1 MLMMKRF
8 FSLML
13 CVMCMLCI
21 QAQDT
26 PPGSGGSGW
35 TAPTGDYEKET
46 VVYAIVK
53 DGAEGYNENFPAVY
67 ERTNSEIAAFIDG
80 EVRALVK
87 AESCQKVESPAATYY
102 IYTFRVGGDLDND
115 LDKEITF
122 QIYDATQ
129 GLTYP
134 LTCKTQ
140 DGASATLT
148 WTGDATAVFPSNYY
162 ELSFTSV
169 VEVGFIYNVDMI
181 QINVGETKNIS
192 DFVEVQYYGGIG
204 DEPPTTPTV
213 QGTWSWTP
221 SEDIPG
227 ELTVNGDEI
236 TAVSAG
242 QGDLFYRIGNAENS
256 IRVEIMTPMTSVAIG
271 DITVYKG
278 YTEPTFLD
286 VIYNDGESMPTNYWL
301 QYEFDE
307 TKLVIEGEDN
317 FGNPSFIAGPEA
329 EIGDVVEVTA
339 RSIPNNDTDDI
350 ISTTFNV
357 TIASVLDTYTAIQ
370 ENVSVWLQYGEMDL
384 SNMVPSP
391 SYTII
396 PALNNDSFYDYFDT
410 DNYNLDNSTIVS
422 DNPEVVDYNSDGI
435 LVAKSKG
442 VAHVTFTNAYD
453 PTKTATVTVN
463 VNQAPVSVAITS
475 VNNEEIPEASPAMP
489 TVEVAI
495 GQTAIAIANVTPL
508 NADFDDFTIEF
519 VDANHGPIGNVI
531 EDMSWIE
538 YNSTVENGVCTLTFT
553 ANRLPVP
560 NTQEIYLKAIVSSE
574 MMDEEVSSSLVKVV
588 FVNKVAEI
596 VVPESKTVWVN
607 QLPSKEIMVDIVP
620 EIYPE
625 DATNKEL
632 EITFDKEGILEA
644 MSDGNLMPY
653 EKGTVNV
660 TYTSVDNPSVTAT
673 CEVTIKVRVQSI
685 SYAVADK
692 FELYNDGN
700 WTDLPELEIYPEYA
714 DFDPDYLYHD
724 VPADEV
730 YPVLPEEWSAVQV
743 DGTRI
748 SGRAICNSAA
758 VISTYGAADQEG
770 LEDGGN
776 NPTAQL
782 TVIVK
787 EKIDLTEG
795 WNWISLISGEA
806 DVRYALNDETG
817 SSAITE
823 ARSQTALIYNDP
835 VFGFFGDLIVLS
847 PRREA
852 YKIDAA
858 RDASMIIERINI
870 YSMIYDNKAFDQSLN
885 PRWNWVGY
893 PYEYQYWLS
902 ETYDAT
908 ALAEG
913 DMVITKDGDMAIIK
927 DGEWTGD
934 FRVEPNTGMMLYHNG
949 DAETTLPM
957 KARGDLYQ
965 GYWEGDAI
973 PRAKEREISVW
984 QYDGSRFANMMA
996 VVGQLNIDNA
1006 DDYTIGAFVG
1016 DECRGAGK
1024 IIDGLVLV
1032 SLAGEAGEEVTFR
1045 IHNEWTGEFFELKN
1059 VLGFTD
1065 IAGSL
1070 KNPVML
1076 DVPEEVTAI
1085 ESVSTSGINFSGNV
1099 LNLGEYTGVA
1109 TVTTVDGKV
1118 VAKTTESS
1126 IAVDN
1131 LPAGIYVVSINGGS
1145 KPIVK
1150 KIVKE

>member
-26 PPGSGGSGW
+26 PPGSGWTDPSGNYQ
-35 TAPTGDYEKET
+35 AET
-46 VVYAIVK
+46 VIYAVVEDNSK
-53 DGAEGYNENFPAVY
+53 DVDFGYWWGEIQ
-67 ERTNSEIAAFIDG
+67 ERKGSQIAAMVDG
-80 EVRALVK
+80 EVRALVG
-87 AESCQKVESPAATYY
+87 VENFNKSETPTATYR
-102 IYTFRVGGDLDND
+102 IYTFRVGGEDVDLN
-115 LDKEITF
+115 KEITF
-122 QIYDATQ
+122 QIYDASH
-129 GLTYP
+129 GVTYP
-134 LTCKTQ
+134 LTCTSQ
-140 DGASATLT
+140 DGASATPT
-148 WTGDATAVFPSNYY
+148 WTGDATAVMPSNFYNLSYSSIYSIVMRPKSEEGDFLIQLRKGDIKNLLDYVDIELMGFNVDEPTVPVSQGTWFGAEDLVSIEGNIITALEVGNSHLMYKLGDIISEPGVEVIVEDAYVPMTSIDISDMTLYKGNLIPVRPNVVFNNGESFPSNPY
-162 ELSFTSV
+162 FT
-169 VEVGFIYNVDMI
+169 
-181 QINVGETKNIS
+181 
-192 DFVEVQYYGGIG
+192 
-204 DEPPTTPTV
+204 
-213 QGTWSWTP
+213 
-221 SEDIPG
+221 
-227 ELTVNGDEI
+227 
-236 TAVSAG
+236 
-242 QGDLFYRIGNAENS
+242 
-256 IRVEIMTPMTSVAIG
+256 
-271 DITVYKG
+271 
-278 YTEPTFLD
+278 YT
-286 VIYNDGESMPTNYWL
+286 
-301 QYEFDE
+301 FDE
-307 TKLVIEGEDN
+307 TKLRIAGEDEE
-317 FGNPSFIAGPEA
+317 GNLMFASGENAKV
-329 EIGDVVEVTA
+329 GDVITVTA
-339 RSIPNNDTDDI
+339 TADGPFEMDEDVAT
-350 ISTTFNV
+350 TTFKV
-357 TIASVLDTYTAIQ
+357 TIASALLSYTPVK
-370 ENVSVWLQYGEMDL
+370 EEVDVWLWNGEMDL
-384 SNMVPSP
+384 SNLVPRPTPEMVETSDEFEFD
-391 SYTII
+391 YEM
-396 PALNNDSFYDYFDT
+396 NDPYGCT
-410 DNYNLDNSTIVS
+410 VVS
-422 DNPEVVDYNSDGI
+422 DNPDVVEYTSDGI

-475 VNNEEIPEASPAMP
+475 VNGVEIPEASPAMP

-508 NADFDDFTIEF
+508 NADFDNFTIEF
-519 VDANHGPIGNVI
+519 VDANHGPLGNRI

-588 FVNKVAEI
+588 FVNKVSAIE
-596 VVPESKTVWVN
+596 VPESKTVWVN
-607 QLPSKEIMVDIVP
+607 MLPSKEIMVDIVP
-620 EIYPE
+620 VVYPE

-644 MSDGNLMPY
+644 MGDGNLLPY

-660 TYTSVDNPSVTAT
+660 TYTSVDNPSVSAT
-673 CEVTIKVRVQSI
+673 CEVTIKVRVS
-685 SYAVADK
+685 SLEVAGDL
-692 FELYNDGN
+692 ELYSDG
-700 WTDLPELEIYPEYA
+700 LPTNLEVAYSPENA
-714 DFDPDYLYHD
+714 DYDPDYLTLSVNEGRTIPSLPD
-724 VPADEV
+724 GWS
-730 YPVLPEEWSAVQV
+730 PVEIIYANLY
-743 DGTRI
+743 
-748 SGRAICNSAA
+748 GRAICETFLLDVS
-758 VISTYGAADQEG
+758 YDQGACEG
-770 LEDGGN
+770 LDAGINTINLSLEGS
-776 NPTAQL
+776 
-782 TVIVK
+782 VK
-787 EKIDLTEG
+787 EKIDVTDG
-795 WNWISLISGEA
+795 WNWISLMSGYAIPSEVEA
-806 DVRYALNDETG
+806 FENGAVL
-817 SSAITE
+817 TE
-823 ARSQTALIYNDP
+823 VRSQTELTYNDP
-835 VFGFFGDLIVLS
+835 VFGFFGTLEEMT
-847 PRREA
+847 PGQA
-852 YKIDAA
+852 YKLDVATPGSVIVDNFSP
-858 RDASMIIERINI
+858 D
-870 YSMIYDNKAFDQSLN
+870 YSRLYGNEAFSQEIS

-902 ETYDAT
+902 DTYDAT

-913 DMVITKDGDMAIIK
+913 DMVITKGGDMAIVK

-934 FRVEPNTGMMLYHNG
+934 FRVKPNTGFMLYHNG
-949 DAETTLPM
+949 DGVTLPM

-965 GYWEGDAI
+965 GYWEGNAI
-973 PRAKEREISVW
+973 PRTKGRDISVW

>member
-8 FSLML
+8 LSLML

-26 PPGSGGSGW
+26 PPSGW
-35 TAPTGDYEKET
+35 EDPTGDFQQET
-46 VVYAIVK
+46 VVYAVVEDDNQSRGILSRRS
-53 DGAEGYNENFPAVY
+53 G
-67 ERTNSEIAAFIDG
+67 SQIAAFVNGTVRDVVDVENYTSANSEDG
-80 EVRALVK
+80 
-87 AESCQKVESPAATYY
+87 SSYS
-102 IYTFRVGGDLDND
+102 IYTFRVGGEDADMD
-115 LDKEITF
+115 QEITF
-122 QIYDATQ
+122 QVYDAGQ
-129 GLTYP
+129 GIIYP

-140 DGASATLT
+140 DGESVDPV
-148 WTGDATAVFPSNYY
+148 WTGDATTVFPSNYY
-162 ELSFTSV
+162 ELSYHSISWIELKTS
-169 VEVGFIYNVDMI
+169 ISI
-181 QINVGETKNIS
+181 LTLKVGESKDLKDEIS
-192 DFVEVQYYGGIG
+192 FEYYGAG
-204 DEPPTTPTV
+204 DVEPTMPITPLRWEWEPS
-213 QGTWSWTP
+213 QWS
-221 SEDIPG
+221 PG
-227 ELTVNGDEI
+227 EVEFEDGVV
-236 TAVSAG
+236 TAIELCYGYINYYVGTEYIGRIDVSV
-242 QGDLFYRIGNAENS
+242 YN
-256 IRVEIMTPMTSVAIG
+256 PMTSIAVE
-271 DITVYKG
+271 DITVIKG
-278 YTEPTFLD
+278 NVYPTPIDITFNNGESEPT
-286 VIYNDGESMPTNYWL
+286 Y
-301 QYEFDE
+301 
-307 TKLVIEGEDN
+307 
-317 FGNPSFIAGPEA
+317 PEA
-329 EIGDVVEVTA
+329 RFEYDTEKLAQTRFNGRISFYALEAAQIGEVLEVKA
-339 RSIPNNDTDDI
+339 YGHQQPDSLSGVA
-350 ISTTFNV
+350 STTFNV
-357 TIASVLDTYTAIQ
+357 TIGSAITNYSI
-370 ENVSVWLQYGEMDL
+370 ENETVEVWLMDEYEMDISEFIGRPDCEL
-384 SNMVPSP
+384 LEE
-391 SYTII
+391 T
-396 PALNNDSFYDYFDT
+396 DDFTFDF
-410 DNYNLDNSTIVS
+410 DKYQDLVDIYSIES
-422 DNPEVVDYNSDGI
+422 DNPDVVEYNSDGI

-442 VAHVTFTNAYD
+442 VAHLTLTNEYD
-453 PTKTATVTVN
+453 PTKKLVVTVN

-475 VNNEEIPEASPAMP
+475 VNNVEIPEASPAMP

-519 VDANHGPIGNVI
+519 VDANHGHIGNVI

-560 NTQEIYLKAIVSSE
+560 NTQEIYLMASVTSGVTDKIT
-574 MMDEEVSSSLVKVV
+574 SSLVKVV

-644 MSDGNLMPY
+644 MSDGNLLPY

-685 SYAVADK
+685 RYNADLL
-692 FELYNDGN
+692 ELYNDGN
-700 WTDLPELEIYPEYA
+700 WTELPDLVFEPEYA
-714 DFDPDYLYHD
+714 DFEPEYLSHR
-724 VPADEV
+724 VNVSDENF
-730 YPVLPEEWSAVQV
+730 PEDWAAVQL

-748 SGRAICNSAA
+748 CGRALCNFVSIKTTYDAA
-758 VISTYGAADQEG
+758 SQEG
-770 LEDGGN
+770 LESAEN
-776 NPTAQL
+776 NPETEMSA
-782 TVIVK
+782 TVK
-787 EKIDLTEG
+787 EKVDITEG
-795 WNWISLISGEA
+795 WNWISLASGPAYIENIQNE
-806 DVRYALNDETG
+806 DGNALLV
-817 SSAITE
+817 E
-823 ARSQTALIYNDP
+823 ARSQTELVYNDP
-835 VFGFFGDLIVLS
+835 VFGFFGDLYEMI
-847 PRREA
+847 PGKA
-852 YKIDAA
+852 YKLDAEMEGTIFV
-858 RDASMIIERINI
+858 DFFSND
-870 YSMIYDNKAFDQSLN
+870 YSPLYENVDFDQNIN

-893 PYEYQYWLS
+893 PYEYEYLLS
-902 ETYDAT
+902 RTYDAT

-934 FRVEPNTGMMLYHNG
+934 FFVKPNTGMMLYHNG
-949 DAETTLPM
+949 EAETSLPM
-957 KARGDLYQ
+957 KARGDIVQ
-965 GYWEGDAI
+965 GYWEGNAI
-973 PRAKEREISVW
+973 PRAKERETSVW

>member
-26 PPGSGGSGW
+26 PPPTTEENGSGW
-35 TAPTGDYEKET
+35 TDPSGNYQAET
-46 VVYAIVK
+46 VIYAVVEDNSKSEDFGYWWGEIQ
-53 DGAEGYNENFPAVY
+53 DREG
-67 ERTNSEIAAFIDG
+67 SQIAAMVDG
-80 EVRALVK
+80 EVRALVG
-87 AESCQKVESPAATYY
+87 VENFNLSETPTATYR
-102 IYTFRVGGDLDND
+102 IYTFRVGGEDVDLN
-115 LDKEITF
+115 KEITF
-122 QIYDATQ
+122 QIYDASH
-129 GLTYP
+129 GVTYP
-134 LTCKTQ
+134 LTCTSQ
-140 DGASATLT
+140 DGASATPT
-148 WTGDATAVFPSNYY
+148 WTGDATAVMPSNFYNLSYSSIYSIVMRPKSEEGDFIIQLRKGDIKNLLDYVDIELMGFNVDEATVPVSQGTWFGAEDLVSIEGNIITALEVGNSHLMYKLGEIISEPGVEVIVEDAYVPMTSIDISDMTLYKGNLIPVRPNVVFNNGESFPSNPY
-162 ELSFTSV
+162 FT
-169 VEVGFIYNVDMI
+169 
-181 QINVGETKNIS
+181 
-192 DFVEVQYYGGIG
+192 
-204 DEPPTTPTV
+204 
-213 QGTWSWTP
+213 
-221 SEDIPG
+221 
-227 ELTVNGDEI
+227 
-236 TAVSAG
+236 
-242 QGDLFYRIGNAENS
+242 
-256 IRVEIMTPMTSVAIG
+256 
-271 DITVYKG
+271 
-278 YTEPTFLD
+278 YT
-286 VIYNDGESMPTNYWL
+286 
-301 QYEFDE
+301 FDE
-307 TKLVIEGEDN
+307 TKLRIAGEDEE
-317 FGNPSFIAGPEA
+317 GNLMFASGENAK
-329 EIGDVVEVTA
+329 IGDVITVTA
-339 RSIPNNDTDDI
+339 TADGPFEMDEDVAT
-350 ISTTFNV
+350 TTFKV
-357 TIASVLDTYTAIQ
+357 TIASALLSYTPVK
-370 ENVSVWLQYGEMDL
+370 EEVDVWLWDGEMDL
-384 SNMVPSP
+384 SNLVPRPTPEMVETSDEFEFD
-391 SYTII
+391 YEM
-396 PALNNDSFYDYFDT
+396 NDPYGCT
-410 DNYNLDNSTIVS
+410 VVS
-422 DNPEVVDYNSDGI
+422 DNPDVVEYNSDGF

-475 VNNEEIPEASPAMP
+475 VNNVEIPEASPSIP

-519 VDANHGPIGNVI
+519 VDANNGPIGNVI

-574 MMDEEVSSSLVKVV
+574 MVDEEVSSSPVKVV
-588 FVNKVAEI
+588 FVNKVSAIE
-596 VVPESKTVWVN
+596 VPESKTVWVN

-620 EIYPE
+620 VVYPE

-632 EITFDKEGILEA
+632 EITFDKEGILRD
-644 MSDGNLMPY
+644 MGDGNLMPY
-653 EKGTVNV
+653 EKGTVKV

-673 CEVTIKVRVQSI
+673 CEVTIKVRVS
-685 SYAVADK
+685 SLGVAGDL
-692 FELYNDGN
+692 ELYSDGQPTN
-700 WTDLPELEIYPEYA
+700 LEVTYSPENADI
-714 DFDPDYLYHD
+714 DFDYLTLSVNEGRTIPSLPDGWSPVEFINANLY
-724 VPADEV
+724 
-730 YPVLPEEWSAVQV
+730 
-743 DGTRI
+743 
-748 SGRAICNSAA
+748 GRAICK
-758 VISTYGAADQEG
+758 TYLLDVSYDQGACEG
-770 LEDGGN
+770 LDAGINTINLSLEGS
-776 NPTAQL
+776 
-782 TVIVK
+782 VK
-787 EKIDLTEG
+787 EKIDVTDG
-795 WNWISLISGEA
+795 WNWISLMSGYAIPSEVEA
-806 DVRYALNDETG
+806 FENGAVL
-817 SSAITE
+817 TE
-823 ARSQTALIYNDP
+823 VRSQTELTYNDP
-835 VFGFFGDLIVLS
+835 VFGFFGTLEEMT
-847 PRREA
+847 PGQA
-852 YKIDAA
+852 YKLDVATPGSVIVDNFSP
-858 RDASMIIERINI
+858 D
-870 YSMIYDNKAFDQSLN
+870 YSRLYGNEAFSQEIS

-893 PYEYQYWLS
+893 PYEYQYLLS

-908 ALAEG
+908 KLAEG
-913 DMVITKDGDMAIIK
+913 DMVITKGGDMAIIK

-934 FRVEPNTGMMLYHNG
+934 FGVVPNTGFMLYHNG
-949 DAETTLPM
+949 DGVTLPM
-957 KARGDLYQ
+957 AARGAFEQ
-965 GYWEGDAI
+965 GTWSVSLEE
-973 PRAKEREISVW
+973 AKSKKETVW
-984 QYDGSRFANMMA
+984 HYDGSRFANMMA

>member
-1 MLMMKRF
+1 MMKRI

-26 PPGSGGSGW
+26 PPASEGSGW
-35 TAPTGDYEKET
+35 KDPSGNYQAET
-46 VVYAIVK
+46 VIYAVVEDDNQSRGILSRRS
-53 DGAEGYNENFPAVY
+53 G
-67 ERTNSEIAAFIDG
+67 SQIAAFVG
-80 EVRALVK
+80 GTVRAVVD
-87 AESCQKVESPAATYY
+87 VENYTSANSEDGSSYK
-102 IYTFRVGGDLDND
+102 IYTFRVGGEDTDM
-115 LDKEITF
+115 DKEITF
-122 QIYDATQ
+122 QVYDAGQ
-129 GLTYP
+129 GIIYP

-140 DGASATLT
+140 DGVEATLT
-148 WTGDATAVFPSNYY
+148 WTGDATAEFPSNYY
-162 ELSFTSV
+162 ELSYHSISWIELKTS
-169 VEVGFIYNVDMI
+169 ISI
-181 QINVGETKNIS
+181 LTLKVGESKDLKDEIS
-192 DFVEVQYYGGIG
+192 FEYYGAG
-204 DEPPTTPTV
+204 DVEPTMPITPLRWEWEPS
-213 QGTWSWTP
+213 QWS
-221 SEDIPG
+221 PG
-227 ELTVNGDEI
+227 E
-236 TAVSAG
+236 
-242 QGDLFYRIGNAENS
+242 
-256 IRVEIMTPMTSVAIG
+256 VEIEDGVVTAKELCYGYINYYVGEEYIGRIDVSVYNPMTSIAVE
-271 DITVYKG
+271 DITVIKG
-278 YTEPTFLD
+278 NVYPTPIDITFNNGESEPTYPEARFEYDTEKLAMTRT
-286 VIYNDGESMPTNYWL
+286 NDGFCFYALEAA
-301 QYEFDE
+301 Q
-307 TKLVIEGEDN
+307 IGEVLEVK
-317 FGNPSFIAGPEA
+317 AY
-329 EIGDVVEVTA
+329 GDHQPDSLSGVA
-339 RSIPNNDTDDI
+339 
-350 ISTTFNV
+350 STTFNV
-357 TIASVLDTYTAIQ
+357 TIGSAITNYSIENETVEVWLMDEYEMDISEFIGRPIYELLEETDGFMFDFDTYQ
-370 ENVSVWLQYGEMDL
+370 VYVD
-384 SNMVPSP
+384 
-391 SYTII
+391 SYSIE
-396 PALNNDSFYDYFDT
+396 
-410 DNYNLDNSTIVS
+410 S
-422 DNPEVVDYNSDGI
+422 DNPDVVEYNSDGI

-442 VAHVTFTNAYD
+442 VAHLTLTNEYD
-453 PTKTATVTVN
+453 PTKKLVVTVN

-475 VNNEEIPEASPAMP
+475 VNNVEIPEASPAMP

-495 GQTAIAIANVTPL
+495 GQTAIAIANMTPL
-508 NADFDDFTIEF
+508 NADFDDFTFEF

-538 YNSTVENGVCTLTFT
+538 YNSTEENGVCTLTFT

-560 NTQEIYLKAIVSSE
+560 NTQEIYLMASVTSGVTDKIT
-574 MMDEEVSSSLVKVV
+574 SSLVKVV

-607 QLPSKEIMVDIVP
+607 DLPSKEIMVDIVP
-620 EIYPE
+620 VVYPE
-625 DATNKEL
+625 DAANKEL
-632 EITFDKEGILEA
+632 EITFDKEGILRD
-644 MSDGNLMPY
+644 MGDGNLMPY
-653 EKGTVNV
+653 EKGTVKV
-660 TYTSVDNPSVTAT
+660 TYTSVENPSVTAT

-685 SYAVADK
+685 RYNADLL
-692 FELYNDGN
+692 ELYNDGN
-700 WTDLPELEIYPEYA
+700 WTELPDLVFEPEYA
-714 DFDPDYLYHD
+714 DFEPEYLSHR
-724 VPADEV
+724 VNVSDENF
-730 YPVLPEEWSAVQV
+730 PEDWAAVQL

-748 SGRAICNSAA
+748 CGRALCNFVSIKTTYDAA
-758 VISTYGAADQEG
+758 SQEG
-770 LEDGGN
+770 LESAEN
-776 NPTAQL
+776 NPETEMSA
-782 TVIVK
+782 TVK
-787 EKIDLTEG
+787 EKVDITEG
-795 WNWISLISGEA
+795 WNWISLASGPAYIENIQNE
-806 DVRYALNDETG
+806 DGNALLV
-817 SSAITE
+817 E
-823 ARSQTALIYNDP
+823 ARSQTELVYNDP
-835 VFGFFGDLIVLS
+835 VFGFFGDLYEMI
-847 PRREA
+847 PGKA
-852 YKIDAA
+852 YKLDAEMEGTIFV
-858 RDASMIIERINI
+858 DFFSND
-870 YSMIYDNKAFDQSLN
+870 YSPLYENVDFDQNIN

-893 PYEYQYWLS
+893 PYEYEYLLS
-902 ETYDAT
+902 RTYDAT

-913 DMVITKDGDMAIIK
+913 DMVITKDGDMAIVK

-934 FRVEPNTGMMLYHNG
+934 FFVKPNTGMMLYHNG
-949 DAETTLPM
+949 EGETSLPM

-965 GYWEGDAI
+965 GYWEGNAI
-973 PRAKEREISVW
+973 PRAKERETSVW

>member
-1 MLMMKRF
+1 MKRF
-8 FSLML
+8 LSLML
-13 CVMCMLCI
+13 CMMCIVCI
-21 QAQDT
+21 KAQDT
-26 PPGSGGSGW
+26 PPSGW
-35 TAPTGDYEKET
+35 KAPTGNYEKET

-67 ERTNSEIAAFIDG
+67 ERKNSEIAAFIDG

-115 LDKEITF
+115 LGKEITF

-140 DGASATLT
+140 DGTSATLT
-148 WTGDATAVFPSNYY
+148 WTGDATAEYPSNYY

-169 VEVGFIYNVDMI
+169 VEVGLIYNVDMI
-181 QINVGETKNIS
+181 QLNVGETKNIS
-192 DFVEVQYYGGIG
+192 DFIEVHYHGIG

-213 QGTWSWTP
+213 QGAWSWIP

-236 TAVSAG
+236 TAVSEG
-242 QGDLFYRIGNAENS
+242 RGELFYRLGNAENS
-256 IRVEIMTPMTSVAIG
+256 VWVEIMTPMTSVAIG

-278 YTEPTFLD
+278 YKEPTFLD

-301 QYEFDE
+301 EYIFDE
-307 TKLVIEGEDN
+307 TKLEIAGEDN

-339 RSIPNNDTDDI
+339 RSMPNNDTDDI

-357 TIASVLDTYTAIQ
+357 TIASVLDTYTAIK
-370 ENVSVWLQYGEMDL
+370 ENVSVWLDYGEMDL
-384 SNMVPSP
+384 SNRVPSP

-396 PALNNDSFYDYFDT
+396 PALNNDAFYDYFDSE
-410 DNYNLDNSTIVS
+410 NNNLDAASVVS
-422 DNPEVVDYNSDGI
+422 DNPGVVEFNSDHI

-442 VAHVTFTNAYD
+442 VAHVTFTNVYD
-453 PTKTATVTVN
+453 PSKTATVTVN
-463 VNQAPVSVAITS
+463 VNQYPVEIAITQ
-475 VNNEEIPEASPAMP
+475 VNGVEIPASSPVEP
-489 TVEVAI
+489 SVEVAI
-495 GQTAIAIANVTPL
+495 GQMTEAMSLLTPEDADYSDYTINFVNANGEL
-508 NADFDDFTIEF
+508 L
-519 VDANHGPIGNVI
+519 
-531 EDMSWIE
+531 EDMSWLSEESNVSVADDGLCIFNFKANEMPSTEVYLQAVVALYPDDTNGLAKE
-538 YNSTVENGVCTLTFT
+538 YLLGS
-553 ANRLPVP
+553 
-560 NTQEIYLKAIVSSE
+560 QK
-574 MMDEEVSSSLVKVV
+574 VKVV
-588 FVNKVAEI
+588 FVKKVAEI
-596 VVPESKTVWVN
+596 KVPESKTVWVN

-632 EITFDKEGILEA
+632 EITFDKEGILEE
-644 MSDGNLMPY
+644 MTSGNLLPH
-653 EKGTVNV
+653 EKGTVKV

-673 CEVTIKVRVQSI
+673 CEVTIKVRVQGI
-685 SYAVADK
+685 EYAIETDK
-692 FELYNDGN
+692 LELYNDGN
-700 WTDLPELEIYPEYA
+700 WTELPGLEIYPEYA
-714 DFDPDYLYHD
+714 DFEPEFLDHKAVADD
-724 VPADEV
+724 ENFPAGWD
-730 YPVLPEEWSAVQV
+730 AVNI

-748 SGRAICNSAA
+748 CGRALCDNVSIA
-758 VISTYGAADQEG
+758 VIYNATAQEG
-770 LEDGGN
+770 LEDGF
-776 NPTAQL
+776 NPTFTFPA
-782 TVIVK
+782 TVK

-806 DVRYALNDETG
+806 DVRYALNDEAG
-817 SSAITE
+817 YSAITE

-835 VFGFFGDLIVLS
+835 VFGFFGDLTVLA

-852 YKIDAA
+852 YKIDVV
-858 RDASMIIERINI
+858 RDASMIIEWVNI
-870 YSMIYDNKAFDQSLN
+870 HSMIYDNKAFDQNIN

-893 PYEYQYWLS
+893 PYEYKYLLS
-902 ETYDAT
+902 QAYDAT
-908 ALAEG
+908 QLAEG
-913 DMVITKDGDMAIIK
+913 DMVITKTGDMAIIK

-934 FRVEPNTGMMLYHNG
+934 FFVKPNTGMMLYHNG
-949 DAETTLPM
+949 DVNMALPM

-973 PRAKEREISVW
+973 PRAKGRDISVW
-984 QYDGSRFANMMA
+984 QYDGSRFPNMMA
-996 VVGQLNIDNA
+996 VVGQLNIDSA

-1032 SLAGEAGEEVTFR
+1032 SLAGKAGEQVTFR
-1045 IHNEWTGEFFELKN
+1045 LHNEWTGEFIEVDN
-1059 VLGFTD
+1059 VLNFSD
-1065 IAGSL
+1065 MAGSL

-1076 DVPEEVTAI
+1076 NVPEDATAI
-1085 ESVSTSGINFSGNV
+1085 DNVSTEGISINGNV
-1099 LNLGEYTGVA
+1099 LNFGTYKGTA
-1109 TVTTVDGKV
+1109 TVTSIDGKV

-1126 IAVDN
+1126 ISVDE
-1131 LPAGIYVVSINGGS
+1131 LPAGIYVVVIEGGA

>member
-1 MLMMKRF
+1 MLMMKRIL
-8 FSLML
+8 SLML
-13 CVMCMLCI
+13 CMMCIVCI
-21 QAQDT
+21 KAQDT
-26 PPGSGGSGW
+26 PPPTTEENGSGW

-140 DGASATLT
+140 DGTSATLT
-148 WTGDATAVFPSNYY
+148 WTGDATAESPSNYY

-169 VEVGFIYNVDMI
+169 VEVGLIYNVDMI
-181 QINVGETKNIS
+181 QLNVGETKNIS
-192 DFVEVQYYGGIG
+192 DFVEVHYYGIG

-213 QGTWSWTP
+213 QGAWSWIP

-236 TAVSAG
+236 TAVSEG
-242 QGDLFYRIGNAENS
+242 QGDLFYRLGNAENS

-278 YTEPTFLD
+278 YKEPTLLD

-301 QYEFDE
+301 EYVFDE
-307 TKLVIEGEDN
+307 TKLEIAGEDN

-357 TIASVLDTYTAIQ
+357 TIVSVLDTYTAIQ
-370 ENVSVWLQYGEMDL
+370 ENVSVWLEYGEMDL
-384 SNMVPSP
+384 SNIVPSP

-396 PALNNDSFYDYFDT
+396 PALNNDTFYDYFDT
-410 DNYNLDNSTIVS
+410 ENYNLYNSTIVS

-475 VNNEEIPEASPAMP
+475 VNNVEIPEASPSMP
-489 TVEVAI
+489 VVEVAI

-519 VDANHGPIGNVI
+519 VDANNGHIGNVI

-588 FVNKVAEI
+588 FVNKVSAIE
-596 VVPESKTVWVN
+596 VPESKTVWVN
-607 QLPSKEIMVDIVP
+607 VLPSKEIMVDIVP
-620 EIYPE
+620 VVYPE
-625 DATNKEL
+625 DAANKEL

-644 MSDGNLMPY
+644 MTDGNLLPHQ
-653 EKGTVNV
+653 KGTVNV

-673 CEVTIKVRVQSI
+673 CEVTIKVRVQGI
-685 SYAVADK
+685 EYALETDK
-692 FELYNDGN
+692 LELYNDGN
-700 WTDLPELEIYPEYA
+700 WTELPELEFYPEYA
-714 DFDPDYLYHD
+714 DFDPEFLSHS
-724 VPADEV
+724 VEATDEAF
-730 YPVLPEEWSAVQV
+730 PKDWSAVELN
-743 DGTRI
+743 GTSI
-748 SGRAICNSAA
+748 SGRALCDDVSIAVVYDAA
-758 VISTYGAADQEG
+758 TQEG
-770 LEDGGN
+770 LEDGAN
-776 NPTAQL
+776 NPTFSFSA
-782 TVIVK
+782 TVK

-806 DVRYALNDETG
+806 DVRYALNDEAG

-835 VFGFFGDLIVLS
+835 VFGFFGDLTVLA

-858 RDASMIIERINI
+858 RDASMIIEWINMH
-870 YSMIYDNKAFDQSLN
+870 SMIYDNKAFDQSLN

-893 PYEYQYWLS
+893 PYEYQYLLS

-913 DMVITKDGDMAIIK
+913 DMVITKTGDMAIVK

-934 FRVEPNTGMMLYHNG
+934 FFVKPNTGMMLCHNG
-949 DAETTLPM
+949 EAETTLPM

-984 QYDGSRFANMMA
+984 QYDGSRFPNMMA
-996 VVGQLNIDNA
+996 VVG
-1006 DDYTIGAFVG
+1006 
-1016 DECRGAGK
+1016 
-1024 IIDGLVLV
+1024 
-1032 SLAGEAGEEVTFR
+1032 
-1045 IHNEWTGEFFELKN
+1045 
-1059 VLGFTD
+1059 
-1065 IAGSL
+1065 
-1070 KNPVML
+1070 
-1076 DVPEEVTAI
+1076 
-1085 ESVSTSGINFSGNV
+1085 
-1099 LNLGEYTGVA
+1099 
-1109 TVTTVDGKV
+1109 
-1118 VAKTTESS
+1118 
-1126 IAVDN
+1126 
-1131 LPAGIYVVSINGGS
+1131 
-1145 KPIVK
+1145 
-1150 KIVKE
+1150 

>member
-1 MLMMKRF
+1 MMKRF

-35 TAPTGDYEKET
+35 TAPTGKYQQET

-87 AESCQKVESPAATYY
+87 AESCQKVETPAATYY
-102 IYTFRVGGDLDND
+102 LYTFRVGGDLDKD

-162 ELSFTSV
+162 ELSFTSI

-181 QINVGETKNIS
+181 QLNVGETKNIS
-192 DFVEVQYYGGIG
+192 DFVEVQYYGIG
-204 DEPPTTPTV
+204 DVPPTTPTV

-236 TAVSAG
+236 TAVSEG

-278 YTEPTFLD
+278 YKLPTSLD

-301 QYEFDE
+301 EYVFDE
-307 TKLVIEGEDN
+307 TKLEIAGEDN

-339 RSIPNNDTDDI
+339 RSMPNNDTDDI

-357 TIASVLDTYTAIQ
+357 TIASVLDTYTANQ
-370 ENVSVWLQYGEMDL
+370 EIVSVWLQYGEMDL
-384 SNMVPSP
+384 SNMVSSP

-396 PALNNDSFYDYFDT
+396 PALDNDSFYDYFDT
-410 DNYNLDNSTIVS
+410 ENYNLYNSTIVS

-475 VNNEEIPEASPAMP
+475 VNNVEIPEASPAMP

-607 QLPSKEIMVDIVP
+607 TLPSKEIMVDIVP

-632 EITFDKEGILEA
+632 EITFDKEGIFEV
-644 MSDGNLMPY
+644 MGDGNLLPH
-653 EKGTVNV
+653 EKGTVKV
-660 TYTSVDNPSVTAT
+660 TYTSVDNPSVSAT
-673 CEVTIKVRVQSI
+673 CEVTIKLRVSSI
-685 SYAVADK
+685 EVTGDL
-692 FELYNDGN
+692 ELYSDGQPTN
-700 WTDLPELEIYPEYA
+700 LEVTYSPENA
-714 DFDPDYLYHD
+714 DYDPDYLTLSVNEGRTIPSLPD
-724 VPADEV
+724 GWS
-730 YPVLPEEWSAVQV
+730 PVEFINANLY
-743 DGTRI
+743 
-748 SGRAICNSAA
+748 GRAICETFLLNVS
-758 VISTYGAADQEG
+758 YDQGACEG
-770 LEDGGN
+770 LDAGINTINLSLEGS
-776 NPTAQL
+776 
-782 TVIVK
+782 VK
-787 EKIDLTEG
+787 EKIDVADG
-795 WNWISLISGEA
+795 WNWISLMSGYAIPSEVEA
-806 DVRYALNDETG
+806 FENGAVL
-817 SSAITE
+817 TE
-823 ARSQTALIYNDP
+823 VRSQTELTYNDP
-835 VFGFFGDLIVLS
+835 VFGFFGTLEEMT
-847 PRREA
+847 PGQA
-852 YKIDAA
+852 YKLDVATPGSVIVDNFSP
-858 RDASMIIERINI
+858 D
-870 YSMIYDNKAFDQSLN
+870 YSRLYGNEAFSQEIS

-893 PYEYQYWLS
+893 PYEYQYLLS

-913 DMVITKDGDMAIIK
+913 DMVITKGGDMAIIK
-927 DGEWTGD
+927 DGEWNGD
-934 FRVEPNTGMMLYHNG
+934 FGVVPNTGFMLYHNG
-949 DAETTLPM
+949 DGVTLPM
-957 KARGDLYQ
+957 AARGAFEQ
-965 GYWEGDAI
+965 GTWSVSLEE
-973 PRAKEREISVW
+973 AKSKKETVW
-984 QYDGSRFANMMA
+984 HYDGSRFANMMA

>member
-26 PPGSGGSGW
+26 PPGSGWTDPSGNYQ
-35 TAPTGDYEKET
+35 AET
-46 VVYAIVK
+46 VIYAVVEDNSK
-53 DGAEGYNENFPAVY
+53 ADDFGYWWGDIQ
-67 ERTNSEIAAFIDG
+67 ERKGSQIAAMVDG
-80 EVRALVK
+80 EVRALVG
-87 AESCQKVESPAATYY
+87 VENFNLSETPTATYR
-102 IYTFRVGGDLDND
+102 IYTFRVGGEDVDLN
-115 LDKEITF
+115 KEITF
-122 QIYDATQ
+122 QIYDASH
-129 GLTYP
+129 GVTYP
-134 LTCKTQ
+134 LTCTSQ
-140 DGASATLT
+140 DGASATPT
-148 WTGDATAVFPSNYY
+148 WTGDATAVMPSNFYNLSYSSIYSIVMRPKSEEGDFIIQLRKGDIKNLLDYVDIELMGFNVDEATVPVSQGTWFGAEDLVSIEGNIITALEVGNSHLMYKLGEIISEPGVEVIVEDAYVPMTSIDISDMTLYKGNLIPVRPNVVFNNGESFPSNPY
-162 ELSFTSV
+162 FT
-169 VEVGFIYNVDMI
+169 
-181 QINVGETKNIS
+181 
-192 DFVEVQYYGGIG
+192 
-204 DEPPTTPTV
+204 
-213 QGTWSWTP
+213 
-221 SEDIPG
+221 
-227 ELTVNGDEI
+227 
-236 TAVSAG
+236 
-242 QGDLFYRIGNAENS
+242 
-256 IRVEIMTPMTSVAIG
+256 
-271 DITVYKG
+271 
-278 YTEPTFLD
+278 YT
-286 VIYNDGESMPTNYWL
+286 
-301 QYEFDE
+301 FDE
-307 TKLVIEGEDN
+307 TKLRIAGEDEE
-317 FGNPSFIAGPEA
+317 GNLMFASGENAKV
-329 EIGDVVEVTA
+329 GDVITVTA
-339 RSIPNNDTDDI
+339 TADGPFEMDEDVAT
-350 ISTTFNV
+350 TTFKV
-357 TIASVLDTYTAIQ
+357 TIASALLSYTPVK
-370 ENVSVWLQYGEMDL
+370 EEVDVWLGNGEMDL
-384 SNMVPSP
+384 SNLVPRPTPEMVETSDEFEFD
-391 SYTII
+391 YEM
-396 PALNNDSFYDYFDT
+396 NDPYGCT
-410 DNYNLDNSTIVS
+410 VVS
-422 DNPEVVDYNSDGI
+422 DNPDVVEYTSDGI

-475 VNNEEIPEASPAMP
+475 VDNVEIPEASPAMP
-489 TVEVAI
+489 VVEVAI

-607 QLPSKEIMVDIVP
+607 MLPSKEIMVDIVP

-625 DATNKEL
+625 DAANKEL

-644 MSDGNLMPY
+644 MSDGNLLPH

-673 CEVTIKVRVQSI
+673 CEVTIKVRVQRI
-685 SYAVADK
+685 SYNADQL
-692 FELYNDGN
+692 ELYNDGN
-700 WTDLPELEIYPEYA
+700 WTELPDLVFEPEYA
-714 DFDPDYLYHD
+714 DFEPEYLSHR
-724 VPADEV
+724 VNVSDENF
-730 YPVLPEEWSAVQV
+730 PEDWDAVNI

-748 SGRAICNSAA
+748 CGRALCNFVSIKATYDAA
-758 VISTYGAADQEG
+758 SQEG
-770 LEDGGN
+770 LESAEN
-776 NPTAQL
+776 NPETEMSA
-782 TVIVK
+782 TVK
-787 EKIDLTEG
+787 EKVDITEG
-795 WNWISLISGEA
+795 WNWISLASGPAYIENIQNE
-806 DVRYALNDETG
+806 DGNALLV
-817 SSAITE
+817 E
-823 ARSQTALIYNDP
+823 ARSQTELVYNDP
-835 VFGFFGDLIVLS
+835 VFGFFGDLYEMI
-847 PRREA
+847 PGQA
-852 YKIDAA
+852 YKLDAEMEGTIFV
-858 RDASMIIERINI
+858 DFFTND
-870 YSMIYDNKAFDQSLN
+870 YSPLYENVDFDQNIN

-934 FRVEPNTGMMLYHNG
+934 FRVKPNTGFMLYHNG
-949 DAETTLPM
+949 DGVTLPM
-957 KARGDLYQ
+957 SARGDLYQ
-965 GYWEGDAI
+965 GYWEGNAI
-973 PRAKEREISVW
+973 PRTKGRDISVW
-984 QYDGSRFANMMA
+984 HYDGSRFANMMA

>member
-1 MLMMKRF
+1 MMKRF

-26 PPGSGGSGW
+26 PPGSGW
-35 TAPTGDYEKET
+35 TDPTGNYEKET

-67 ERTNSEIAAFIDG
+67 ERQNSEIAAFIDG
-80 EVRALVK
+80 QVRALVK

-169 VEVGFIYNVDMI
+169 VEVGLIYNVDMI
-181 QINVGETKNIS
+181 QLNVGETKNIS
-192 DFVEVQYYGGIG
+192 DFVEVHYYGIG

-213 QGTWSWTP
+213 QGAWSWIP

-236 TAVSAG
+236 TAVSEG
-242 QGDLFYRIGNAENS
+242 QGDLFYRLGNAENS

-278 YTEPTFLD
+278 YKEPTFLD

-301 QYEFDE
+301 EYVFDE
-307 TKLVIEGEDN
+307 TKLEIAGEDN

-339 RSIPNNDTDDI
+339 RSMPNNDTDDI

-384 SNMVPSP
+384 SNIVPSP

-396 PALNNDSFYDYFDT
+396 PALNNDTFYDYFDT
-410 DNYNLDNSTIVS
+410 ENYDLYNSTIVS
-422 DNPEVVDYNSDGI
+422 DNPDVVEYTSDGI

-475 VNNEEIPEASPAMP
+475 VNNVEIPEASPSMP
-489 TVEVAI
+489 VVEVAI
-495 GQTAIAIANVTPL
+495 GQTATAIANVTPL
-508 NADFDDFTIEF
+508 NADFDNFTIEF
-519 VDANHGPIGNVI
+519 VDANHGPLGNVI

-588 FVNKVAEI
+588 FVNKVSAIE
-596 VVPESKTVWVN
+596 VPESKTVWVN
-607 QLPSKEIMVDIVP
+607 DLPSKEIMVDIVP
-620 EIYPE
+620 VVYPE

-644 MSDGNLMPY
+644 MGDGNLLPY
-653 EKGTVNV
+653 EKGTVKV

-673 CEVTIKVRVQSI
+673 CEVTIKVRVS
-685 SYAVADK
+685 SLEVAGDL
-692 FELYNDGN
+692 ELYSDGQPTN
-700 WTDLPELEIYPEYA
+700 LEVAYLPENA
-714 DFDPDYLYHD
+714 DYDPDYLTLSVNEGRTIPSLPD
-724 VPADEV
+724 GWS
-730 YPVLPEEWSAVQV
+730 PVEIINANLY
-743 DGTRI
+743 
-748 SGRAICNSAA
+748 GRAICETFLLNVS
-758 VISTYGAADQEG
+758 YDQGACEG
-770 LEDGGN
+770 LDAGINTINLSLEGS
-776 NPTAQL
+776 
-782 TVIVK
+782 VK
-787 EKIDLTEG
+787 EKIDVTDG
-795 WNWISLISGEA
+795 WNWISLMSGYAIPSEVEA
-806 DVRYALNDETG
+806 FENGAVL
-817 SSAITE
+817 TE
-823 ARSQTALIYNDP
+823 VRSQTELTYNDP
-835 VFGFFGDLIVLS
+835 VFGFFGTLEEMT
-847 PRREA
+847 PGQA
-852 YKIDAA
+852 YKLDVATPGSVIVDNFSP
-858 RDASMIIERINI
+858 D
-870 YSMIYDNKAFDQSLN
+870 YSRLYGNEAFSQEIN

-913 DMVITKDGDMAIIK
+913 DMVITKGGDMAIIK
-927 DGEWTGD
+927 DGEWNGD
-934 FRVEPNTGMMLYHNG
+934 FGVVPNTGFMLYHSG
-949 DAETTLPM
+949 DGVTLPM
-957 KARGDLYQ
+957 SARGAFEQ
-965 GYWEGDAI
+965 GTWSVSLEE
-973 PRAKEREISVW
+973 AKSKKETVW
-984 QYDGSRFANMMA
+984 HYDGSRFANMMA